1 MTVISILG
9 YPTQQLM
16 TLLTPSQSTVSL
28 HPHKA
33 HSPYT
38 LTRHT
43 FPTTSQGTLS
53 LHPHKAHSPHT
64 FTRHTLPTPSQGTL
78 SLHPHKALSLH
89 PHKAH
94 SPYTLTRHTLPTPSQ
109 GTLSPHLHKAH
120 SPHTFTRHTLPT
132 PSQDTLSLH
141 PHTGMAH
148 YTIHYGCDH
157 LCSIMAHLAKHQYT
171 LRQASFE
178 WCIGYTAPH
187 HILTPRHTTLQ
198 LTIPHLTSP
207 YHGTAHIT
215 PRFTH
220 THTHVLFVP
229 KGSLRVR
236 VLGVSEYQTRRT
248 PREAH

>member
-1 MTVISILG
+1 MTIISILG

-16 TLLTPSQSTVSL
+16 TLLTPSQGSLPTASLGTVSL

-33 HSPYT
+33 QSPYT
-38 LTRHT
+38 L
-43 FPTTSQGTLS
+43 
-53 LHPHKAHSPHT
+53 
-64 FTRHTLPTPSQGTL
+64 
-78 SLHPHKALSLH
+78 
-89 PHKAH
+89 
-94 SPYTLTRHTLPTPSQ
+94 
-109 GTLSPHLHKAH
+109 
-120 SPHTFTRHTLPT
+120 TRHTLPT

-187 HILTPRHTTLQ
+187 HILTPRLTTPQ
-198 LTIPHLTSP
+198 LTTPHLTLPRHSS
-207 YHGTAHIT
+207 HHIT
-215 PRFTH
+215 IH
-220 THTHVLFVP
+220 VHTHVLFVP

>member
-1 MTVISILG
+1 MTIISILG

-16 TLLTPSQSTVSL
+16 TLLTPSQGSLPTASLSTVSL

-38 LTRHT
+38 LTRH
-43 FPTTSQGTLS
+43 S
-53 LHPHKAHSPHT
+53 
-64 FTRHTLPTPSQGTL
+64 
-78 SLHPHKALSLH
+78 
-89 PHKAH
+89 
-94 SPYTLTRHTLPTPSQ
+94 
-109 GTLSPHLHKAH
+109 
-120 SPHTFTRHTLPT
+120 LPT

-157 LCSIMAHLAKHQYT
+157 LCSIMAHLAKHQCT

-187 HILTPRHTTLQ
+187 HILIPRHTTLQ
-198 LTIPHLTSP
+198 LTIPHVTSP

-220 THTHVLFVP
+220 THTHTVCTQ
-229 KGSLRVR
+229 R
-236 VLGVSEYQTRRT
+236 
-248 PREAH
+248 